1 MGKYVIMEVED
12 GFRDDENG
20 LKHLR
25 PTDGKI
31 LGEFMW
37 LDPSRILEG
46 TWRYGKPDR
55 GKKILVVSGDRSLS
69 LYEVK
74 SEDLGGHYIIFD
86 PPVPEAP
93 PVPEWE
99 QEVRDI
105 LTPVI
110 SLDRVDRLIGALR
123 KMKEGGE

>member
-46 TWRYGKPDR
+46 TWRR
-55 GKKILVVSGDRSLS
+55 GGPKDGEMFLTMESPFPKIRRAIYSFDEERWIL
-69 LYEVK
+69 
-74 SEDLGGHYIIFD
+74 D
-86 PPVPEAP
+86 PPAVEAP

-110 SLDRVDRLIGALR
+110 SLDRVDRFIGALR
-123 KMKEGGE
+123 KWKEGGE